1 MCPSDDHS
9 SAMRAVAAEMVAAV
23 VMPQPDLLGLP
34 ENPRVAVLR
43 AERRAMAGR
52 PPGARNKRSEDVAR
66 FIVEQIG
73 DPLLMLAQL
82 AVMPAAELAA
92 AVGCTTAEALI
103 EKRLAAIA
111 VLPFV
116 HQRQAVAIDVKTH
129 REVSLTLVL
138 GDVPQAVGNIS
149 GTVLDIELNQEDS
162 DGDASAL

>member
-34 ENPRVAVLR
+34 ENPHVAMLR
-43 AERRAMAGR
+43 AKRQAAGR